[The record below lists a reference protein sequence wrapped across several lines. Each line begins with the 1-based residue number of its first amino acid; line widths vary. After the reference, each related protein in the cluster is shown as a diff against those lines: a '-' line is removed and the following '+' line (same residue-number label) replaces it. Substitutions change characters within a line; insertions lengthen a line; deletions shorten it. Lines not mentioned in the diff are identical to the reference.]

1 MRCFVWLILVASLTF
16 MLACAGSVVQEKKG
30 AANAQANNNS
40 NKQGDAPKI
49 KQLSDF
55 ELKMLEGGGDL
66 KAIKLS
72 QTIGQGKV
80 VVIDFW
86 ATWCGPCRRS
96 IPDLVALH
104 DEYNSKGVEIY
115 GLSVEDPNEANRID
129 PSKKN
134 QEAVANMSK
143 DLKMNYRVGFATQSM
158 FSAFDQRGMG
168 SIPQTFIFGKDGS
181 LVKHLVGFDP
191 NAAPRIIRDSV
202 DKALKS

>member
-1 MRCFVWLILVASLTF
+1 MLVSLTF
-16 MLACAGSVVQEKKG
+16 LLACSGSVVQEKKG
-30 AANAQANNNS
+30 AANARASNEANKPNE
-40 NKQGDAPKI
+40 APKI

-55 ELKMLEGGGDL
+55 ELRMLEGDGGL

-86 ATWCGPCRRS
+86 ATWCGPCRKS

-115 GLSVEDPNEANRID
+115 GLSVEDPDEANRMD

-143 DLKMNYRVGFATQSM
+143 DFKVNYRVGFATQSM

-191 NAAPRIIRDSV
+191 RVAPQIIRESV
-202 DKALKS
+202 DKALSS

>member
-1 MRCFVWLILVASLTF
+1 MRFFVWFVTLISLTF
-16 MLACAGSVVQEKKG
+16 LLACSGSVMQEKKS
-30 AANAQANNNS
+30 ASNARAS
-40 NKQGDAPKI
+40 NEASKPNEAPKF

-55 ELKMLEGGGDL
+55 ELKMLAGGGDL

-72 QTIGQGKV
+72 QAIGQGKV

-86 ATWCGPCRRS
+86 ATWCGPCRKS

-104 DEYNSKGVEIY
+104 NEYNGKGVEIY
-115 GLSVEDPNEANRID
+115 GLSVEDPNEANRMD

-158 FSAFDQRGMG
+158 FTAFDQRGMG

-191 NAAPRIIRDSV
+191 NAAPRLIRESV
-202 DKALKS
+202 DKALNS